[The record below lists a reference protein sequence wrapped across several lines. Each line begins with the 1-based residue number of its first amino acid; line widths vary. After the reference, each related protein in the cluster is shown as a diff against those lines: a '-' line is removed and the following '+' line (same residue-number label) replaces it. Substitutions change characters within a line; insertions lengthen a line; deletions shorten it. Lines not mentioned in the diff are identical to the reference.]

1 MDGVEIDLAV
11 TERAAVVRVVG
22 DVAAVDVAPLRD
34 RLLAACSA
42 APEPRVVVVDLTRVA
57 LLSAHGA
64 RVLTRFVG
72 ACARGQVR
80 VCLVADVDGIAHRVL
95 RIAGVSE
102 RVPTF
107 PSVSSADE
115 AIERSLA
122 ALSRP

>member
-1 MDGVEIDLAV
+1 MDGVEIDVSV

-22 DVAAVDVAPLRD
+22 DVAAVDVAGVRE
-34 RLLAACSA
+34 RLLAACA
-42 APEPRVVVVDLTRVA
+42 LAPEPRVVVLDLTRVA

-64 RVLTRFVG
+64 RVVTRFVG

-80 VCLVADVDGIAHRVL
+80 VCLVVAVDGIAHRVL

-107 PSVSSADE
+107 PSVAKAE
-115 AIERSLA
+115 EVIERSLA